1 MTESTGTITYFQ
13 RPGKENTDRTL
24 EIAKQRAEQ
33 LALRQV
39 VVATTGGD
47 TGRKAAKLF
56 KDLDLVVVTHSAGF
70 SRANFHEL
78 SEDNREAIVAEGAR
92 LLTCQHAFGGVNR
105 AVRRKLNTYQLDEII
120 AYTLRVFGEGM
131 KVACEITLMAAD
143 AGLIRAGEEVLAIGG
158 TGRGADTAVIVR
170 AANAQDFFD
179 LRVCE
184 ILCKPLLLSA
194 PFPEV

>member
-1 MTESTGTITYFQ
+1 MESTGSIIYFE
-13 RPGKENTDRTL
+13 RPGKENTERTL
-24 EIAKQRAEQ
+24 EIARKRAVQ
-33 LALRQV
+33 LGLRQV

-47 TGRKAAKLF
+47 TGRRAAKLF

-70 SRANFHEL
+70 SRANYQEL
-78 SEDNREAIVAEGAR
+78 TEENREAILAEGAR
-92 LLTCQHAFGGVNR
+92 LLICQHAFGGVNR

-120 AYTLRVFGEGM
+120 AYTLRLFGEGM

-143 AGLIRAGEEVLAIGG
+143 AGLIRTGETVLAIGG
-158 TGRGADTAVIVR
+158 TGRGADTAVVLR

-184 ILCKPLLLSA
+184 ILCKPLLLTS
-194 PFPEV
+194 PYPEV